1 MSTSET
7 TNKFSIVDLPDLP
20 ESVDNAAKNLTNSLS
35 KNIGQTLGDAW
46 LLVFGG
52 ISHAA
57 DKRRAKYDHALKA
70 YNQEL
75 SDAVAAIPSEKQ
87 VEPSIQITAQALEN
101 SKYCI
106 EEPELRNMFTSL
118 ISKSMNTDYCK
129 DIHPSF
135 AEIIKQMSVLDAH
148 VIESFKHSARTQLPL
163 CRYILQKDKGYTVLL
178 ENVFLGYRHPDLYA
192 LSISI
197 SSLVRLGLLKI
208 SDTECL
214 VDDTKDWYQPFKEH
228 LWFQNLQCTFP
239 NNEIS
244 ILKQVVILTPL
255 GQSFSRVCIPD

>member
-7 TNKFSIVDLPDLP
+7 TNKFSLIDLPDIP
-20 ESVDNAAKNLTNSLS
+20 DSVDNAAKNLTHSLS

-75 SDAVAAIPSEKQ
+75 SEAVAAIPSEKQ

-106 EEPELRNMFTSL
+106 EEPELRRMFTSL
-118 ISKSMNTDYCK
+118 ISKSMNIDYRK
-129 DIHPSF
+129 HIHPSF

-148 VIESFKHSARTQLPL
+148 VIESFKRSACFQFPL
-163 CRYILQKDKGYTVLL
+163 CRYIRQKGESYTVLL
-178 ENVFLGYRHPDLYA
+178 ENVFLGYGHSDLYA
-192 LSISI
+192 VSISI
-197 SSLVRLGLLKI
+197 SSLARLGLLKI

-214 VDDTKDWYQPFKEH
+214 VNDTRDCYQPFREH
-228 LWFQNLQCTFP
+228 LWFQNLQHEFP
-239 NNEIS
+239 NDEIS
-244 ILKQVVILTPL
+244 LLKQVVLLTPL
-255 GQSFSRVCIPD
+255 GQSFVHVCIPD

>member
-7 TNKFSIVDLPDLP
+7 TNKFSLIDLPDIP
-20 ESVDNAAKNLTNSLS
+20 DSVDNAAKNLTHSLS

-57 DKRRAKYDHALKA
+57 DKRRAKYAHALKA

-75 SDAVAAIPSEKQ
+75 SEAVAAIPSEKQ

-106 EEPELRNMFTSL
+106 EEPELRRMFTSL
-118 ISKSMNTDYCK
+118 ISKSMNIDYRK
-129 DIHPSF
+129 HIHPSF

-148 VIESFKHSARTQLPL
+148 VIESFKRSACFQFPL
-163 CRYILQKDKGYTVLL
+163 CRYIRQKGESYTVLL
-178 ENVFLGYRHPDLYA
+178 ENVFLGYGHSDLYA
-192 LSISI
+192 VSISI

-214 VDDTKDWYQPFKEH
+214 VNDTRDCYQPFREH
-228 LWFQNLQCTFP
+228 LWFQNLQHEFP
-239 NNEIS
+239 NDEIS
-244 ILKQVVILTPL
+244 LLKQVVLLTPL
-255 GQSFSRVCIPD
+255 GQSFVHVCIPD